1 MTTTYYKTNVMCCCR
16 MHNSRAYDVA
26 GAFDEYFM
34 RLITGRCWHN
44 VIHSSSHLPGSS
56 IASGV
61 FCPTFL
67 KKPDILR
74 KPILEP
80 YIRT

>member
-34 RLITGRCWHN
+34 RLITGRC
-44 VIHSSSHLPGSS
+44 
-56 IASGV
+56 
-61 FCPTFL
+61 
-67 KKPDILR
+67 
-74 KPILEP
+74 
-80 YIRT
+80 